1 MENPPITNES
11 TPLGVFSDEQKV
23 LLYHTLDSEKFFQA
37 DISTEGFSFSSHTSN
52 AKVVDEKRRNVNPHK
67 CLDFRVSKINGKYFL
82 TYKDQKE
89 RQYQLDGAT
98 SKDLIRWQRISKIGE
113 IHETAS
119 IVPNYQHDG
128 KYVMYYGEHD
138 IRIAFS
144 NNLES
149 WEVQSEPVLGQH
161 EDFFG
166 EWPIKI
172 ANVAMAEEGIL
183 LLYYVFKDNYQYS
196 LQAAILD
203 RNDPKKVIRTIHE
216 SIWDSPPDWTGTQP
230 VPLGV
235 VILHEVYISYW
246 LSEKEGIFAIPHP
259 TISKLAQPKRGI
271 PAFFLSKFKDNPI
284 IKPIADHFWE
294 SRATFNPGAIYE
306 KGKVHLVYRAIGDQD
321 VSVVG
326 YASSTDGLNFERL
339 DEPAYVPA
347 EPFECS
353 SPFASGAT
361 VAPFA
366 SGGGVFGG
374 CEDPRITKIDDTL
387 FMTYVAYDGW
397 SPPRVAL
404 TSISM
409 DDFLSHK
416 WRWKRPVLMSRP
428 GEVNKNACLLSEKIN
443 GKYVIFHRVFP
454 DILIDYVDDLNFD
467 GKTRWLRGDYK
478 IPP

>member
-1 MENPPITNES
+1 M
-11 TPLGVFSDEQKV
+11 
-23 LLYHTLDSEKFFQA
+23 
-37 DISTEGFSFSSHTSN
+37 
-52 AKVVDEKRRNVNPHK
+52 
-67 CLDFRVSKINGKYFL
+67 
-82 TYKDQKE
+82 
-89 RQYQLDGAT
+89 
-98 SKDLIRWQRISKIGE
+98 
-113 IHETAS
+113 
-119 IVPNYQHDG
+119 
-128 KYVMYYGEHD
+128 
-138 IRIAFS
+138 
-144 NNLES
+144 
-149 WEVQSEPVLGQH
+149 
-161 EDFFG
+161 
-166 EWPIKI
+166 
-172 ANVAMAEEGIL
+172 
-183 LLYYVFKDNYQYS
+183 
-196 LQAAILD
+196 
-203 RNDPKKVIRTIHE
+203 
-216 SIWDSPPDWTGTQP
+216 
-230 VPLGV
+230 
-235 VILHEVYISYW
+235 
-246 LSEKEGIFAIPHP
+246 
-259 TISKLAQPKRGI
+259 

-326 YASSTDGLNFERL
+326 YASSTDGLNFDRL

-478 IPP
+478 IPPRPHYWDSRKVGVGAPPIKTEDGWLLIYQAVGDHDASRYKMGAMLLDLADPTKILHRSIKPILEPTEWYENEGYKAGVAYPCGAVTMNNRLFVYYGGADMVTCAATAPLDQFVDHLKTTEEAELVPAGGRSISH